1 MLASPDTNRD
11 VETLRSNGV
20 EGKPTSVVA
29 DGSCKEETVPDVN
42 ILDVARQY
50 LSRLSD
56 GAEPEEL
63 DSFFAPDVVQ
73 EEFPNRLLPHG
84 AARNLQAMK
93 EARARGRALLKEE
106 RFELVNAI
114 AGDGKVAMEVIW
126 TATVRDAAGPFAAG
140 QALRARFALFM
151 EFRDGRIVR
160 QHNYDCFD
168 PW

>member
-1 MLASPDTNRD
+1 MIESIPKNDCYTHGQIVRED
-11 VETLRSNGV
+11 I
-20 EGKPTSVVA
+20 
-29 DGSCKEETVPDVN
+29 VPNVN
-42 ILDVARQY
+42 ILEVTKQY

-63 DSFFAPDVVQ
+63 DSFFAPDVVY
-73 EEFPNRLLPHG
+73 EEFPNRLRPNG
-84 AARNLQAMK
+84 ASGDLQAMK
-93 EARARGRALLKEE
+93 HARARGRALLNAE
-106 RFELVNAI
+106 RFELVNAV

-126 TATVRDAAGPFAAG
+126 TGTIRDAAGPFTAG

-160 QHNYDCFD
+160 QRNYDCFD

>member
-1 MLASPDTNRD
+1 MITALM
-11 VETLRSNGV
+11 E
-20 EGKPTSVVA
+20 
-29 DGSCKEETVPDVN
+29 GSCEEDIVPEVN
-42 ILDVARQY
+42 ILEIARHY

-63 DSFFAPDVVQ
+63 DSFFAPDAVQ
-73 EEFPNRLLPHG
+73 EEFPNRLLPNG

-93 EARARGRALLKEE
+93 EARARGRALLKAE
-106 RFELVNAI
+106 RFELVNAV

-126 TATVRDAAGPFAAG
+126 TGTVRDAVGPFAAG

-160 QHNYDCFD
+160 QRNYDCFD

>member
-63 DSFFAPDVVQ
+63 DSIFAPMSSK
-73 EEFPNRLLPHG
+73 
-84 AARNLQAMK
+84 RNSPTDCCHT
-93 EARARGRALLKEE
+93 GRREIY
-106 RFELVNAI
+106 R
-114 AGDGKVAMEVIW
+114 
-126 TATVRDAAGPFAAG
+126 P
-140 QALRARFALFM
+140 
-151 EFRDGRIVR
+151 
-160 QHNYDCFD
+160 
-168 PW
+168 